1 MKLFSIYVLFLRY
14 FISNQILSHFVMRKK
29 TLLNITH
36 DRKRIKISAQVCVV
50 SYVYF
55 KDMFIP
61 KYRLL
66 RLGKYL
72 IVFWGETS
80 ILLNILRANFI
91 FVFTKLSKV
100 NIRVGTG
107 QVSSRNFTTMKFFP

>member
-1 MKLFSIYVLFLRY
+1 
-14 FISNQILSHFVMRKK
+14 MRKK

-66 RLGKYL
+66 NMELAEAQTGK
-72 IVFWGETS
+72 VFDSFFGGETS

>member
-1 MKLFSIYVLFLRY
+1 
-14 FISNQILSHFVMRKK
+14 MRKK

-66 RLGKYL
+66 NMELAVAQTGKVFDSFLGGDKY
-72 IVFWGETS
+72 IIEYFEG
-80 ILLNILRANFI
+80 
-91 FVFTKLSKV
+91 
-100 NIRVGTG
+100 
-107 QVSSRNFTTMKFFP
+107 KFYFRFY